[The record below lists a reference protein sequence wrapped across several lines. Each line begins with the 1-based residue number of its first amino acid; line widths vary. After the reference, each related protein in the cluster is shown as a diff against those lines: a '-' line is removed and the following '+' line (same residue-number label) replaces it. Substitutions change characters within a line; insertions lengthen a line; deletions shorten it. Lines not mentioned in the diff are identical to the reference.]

1 MTTTSIAV
9 SSKNP
14 YTKVSRNS
22 KVFKTIIG
30 AIKDKKG
37 EDILSLDLRKINEAV
52 ADFFIVCSADNT
64 IQLKAIIDSIEDK
77 MLEICDE
84 RPYQQEGAKNSQWVL
99 IDYVN
104 IVVHVMHTQSRNF
117 YRLEDLWSDALATAH
132 ND

>member
-1 MTTTSIAV
+1 MTTTSTEIKRRT
-9 SSKNP
+9 SSAKIS
-14 YTKVSRNS
+14 KNS
-22 KVFKTIIG
+22 KVFKTIIE

-37 EDILSLDLRKINEAV
+37 IDILSLDLRKINEAV

-77 MLEICDE
+77 MLHVCGEK
-84 RPYQQEGAKNSQWVL
+84 PYHQEGVKNSQWIL

-132 ND
+132 DD

>member
-14 YTKVSRNS
+14 STKVTRNS

>member
-14 YTKVSRNS
+14 STKVTRNS

-64 IQLKAIIDSIEDK
+64 TQLKAIIDSIEDK
-77 MLEICDE
+77 MLEVCDE